1 MGLERGRACISE
13 GREPQGSATVRSD
26 HGDAAGVP
34 SAMTDP
40 ARVTATALGDR
51 EQYIALGVRQPV
63 QAPLAA
69 SNKCGTVAQLLLASV
84 RPVFSPHGQQ
94 RGRAPLNRNTVYP

>member
-13 GREPQGSATVRSD
+13 GREPQGSATVHSD

-34 SAMTDP
+34 SAMTDS

-51 EQYIALGVRQPV
+51 EQYIALGVRRGSPGVRHAV

-69 SNKCGTVAQLLLASV
+69 SN
-84 RPVFSPHGQQ
+84 
-94 RGRAPLNRNTVYP
+94 